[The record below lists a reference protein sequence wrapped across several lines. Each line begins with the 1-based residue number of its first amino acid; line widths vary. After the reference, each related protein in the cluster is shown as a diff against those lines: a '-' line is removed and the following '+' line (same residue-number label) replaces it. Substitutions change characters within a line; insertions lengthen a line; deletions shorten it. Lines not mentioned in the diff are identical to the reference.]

1 MLAVGFFNA
10 GMISGAGLA
19 MPSFFRN
26 FYLSLLFNFVLMYF
40 DASQTL
46 SQVIEQIFM
55 QTNVGLPETNFLRT
69 MNVASIRLV

>member
-1 MLAVGFFNA
+1 MLAVCFFNA

-26 FYLSLLFNFVLMYF
+26 FYLSLSFSFVLMYF

-46 SQVIEQIFM
+46 SHGAKLCQVIEQIFM
-55 QTNVGLPETNFLRT
+55 QTNVGLPETNFLR
-69 MNVASIRLV
+69 L